1 MSVKRFLI
9 AASIALLIGCGGSGG
24 GDDPDPPKP
33 PPPPPP
39 PPPPVA
45 LRVCLEWDA
54 VIHPEL
60 VGYKIYYGKVSNQ
73 YDFNVEVAAPNTGVC
88 IEDES
93 YFVEGGDYY
102 FVATAVSDVEESD
115 YCGRRNERVKS

>member
-1 MSVKRFLI
+1 MRRLLLAIVVAFLV
-9 AASIALLIGCGGSGG
+9 GCGGSGG
-24 GDDPDPPKP
+24 GDDPEPPKP

-39 PPPPVA
+39 PTE
-45 LRVCLEWDA
+45 LRVCLQWDA
-54 VIHPEL
+54 VTHPDL

-73 YDFNVEVAAPNTGVC
+73 YDFNVEVAEPHTEVC

-93 YFVEGGDYY
+93 YFVEGGEYY

-115 YCGRRNERVKS
+115 YSNEVVWEPI